1 MNANTDHN
9 SGGPTP
15 PSPSNQPDDE
25 IPQHE
30 WDISDAA
37 PLEGGGGSGGSGGGA
52 SSELQAKVTKLEQ
65 DLAEANSRALRAMAD
80 FQNYQKRSLMNES
93 IAKASGVAGVVTGV
107 VTVLDHFDLALQQDI
122 TKVTAEQLIGGVKV
136 IREELIRVLQLH
148 GVGIVNPKPGDDFVP
163 GIHEAI
169 MQQHAEGIA
178 PGKVVATFQA
188 GYTLAGGAAGGGE
201 RVLRPAKVSVAPSV

>member
-9 SGGPTP
+9 SGGQTP
-15 PSPSNQPDDE
+15 ANQPDDGNE
-25 IPQHE
+25 IPHHE

-37 PLEGGGGSGGSGGGA
+37 PLEGGA

-107 VTVLDHFDLALQQDI
+107 VTVLDHFDLALQQDM

-148 GVGIVNPKPGDDFVP
+148 GVGIVSPKPGDDFVP

-169 MQQHAEGIA
+169 MQQPAEGIA

-201 RVLRPAKVSVAPSV
+201 RVLRPAKVSVAPTA

>member
-1 MNANTDHN
+1 MFKWKRGEKPMNANADQN
-9 SGGPTP
+9 QGN
-15 PSPSNQPDDE
+15 PSDDANE

-37 PLEGGGGSGGSGGGA
+37 PIEGGV

-107 VTVLDHFDLALQQDI
+107 VTVLDHFDLALQQDMS
-122 TKVTAEQLIGGVKV
+122 KVTAEQLIGGVKV

-148 GVGIVNPKPGDDFVP
+148 GVGIVNPKPGEDFVP

-169 MQQHAEGIA
+169 MQQQSDGIA

-201 RVLRPAKVSVAPSV
+201 RVLRPAKVSVAPNA

>member
-1 MNANTDHN
+1 MFKWKRGEKPMNPDQNPIH
-9 SGGPTP
+9 
-15 PSPSNQPDDE
+15 QPDDTNE

-37 PLEGGGGSGGSGGGA
+37 PIEGGV

-80 FQNYQKRSLMNES
+80 FQNYQKRSMMNES

-107 VTVLDHFDLALQQDI
+107 VTVLDHFDLALQQDM

-169 MQQHAEGIA
+169 MQQQAEGIA

-201 RVLRPAKVSVAPSV
+201 RVLRPAKVSVAPNS

>member
-1 MNANTDHN
+1 MFKWKRGEKPMNPDQNPIH
-9 SGGPTP
+9 
-15 PSPSNQPDDE
+15 QPDDTNE

-37 PLEGGGGSGGSGGGA
+37 PIEGGGGGV

-107 VTVLDHFDLALQQDI
+107 VTVLDHFDLALQQDMS
-122 TKVTAEQLIGGVKV
+122 KVTAEQLIGGVKV

-169 MQQHAEGIA
+169 MQQQADGIA

-201 RVLRPAKVSVAPSV
+201 RVLRPAKVSVAPTA

>member
-1 MNANTDHN
+1 MFKWKRGEKPMNANADQN
-9 SGGPTP
+9 QGN
-15 PSPSNQPDDE
+15 PSDDANE

-37 PLEGGGGSGGSGGGA
+37 PIEGGV

-107 VTVLDHFDLALQQDI
+107 VTVLDHFDLALQQDMS
-122 TKVTAEQLIGGVKV
+122 KVTAEQLIGGVKV

-169 MQQHAEGIA
+169 LQQQADGIA

-201 RVLRPAKVSVAPSV
+201 RVLRPAKVSVAPNA

>member
-37 PLEGGGGSGGSGGGA
+37 PLEGGGGSGGVGAVHRA
-52 SSELQAKVTKLEQ
+52 SSRPRSP
-65 DLAEANSRALRAMAD
+65 NSSKTSPKPTAALRAMAD

>member
-1 MNANTDHN
+1 MFKWKRGEKPMNANADQN
-9 SGGPTP
+9 QGN
-15 PSPSNQPDDE
+15 PSDDANE

-37 PLEGGGGSGGSGGGA
+37 PIEGGV

-107 VTVLDHFDLALQQDI
+107 VTVLDHFDLALQQDMS
-122 TKVTAEQLIGGVKV
+122 KVTAEQLIGGVKV

-169 MQQHAEGIA
+169 MQQQSDGIA

-201 RVLRPAKVSVAPSV
+201 RVLRPAKVSVAPNA

>member
-1 MNANTDHN
+1 MFKWKRGEKPMNANADQN
-9 SGGPTP
+9 QGN
-15 PSPSNQPDDE
+15 PSDDANE

-37 PLEGGGGSGGSGGGA
+37 PIEGGV

-107 VTVLDHFDLALQQDI
+107 VTVLDHFDLALQQDMS
-122 TKVTAEQLIGGVKV
+122 KVTAEQLIGGVKV

-169 MQQHAEGIA
+169 MQQQADGIA

-201 RVLRPAKVSVAPSV
+201 RVLRPAKVSVAPNA

>member
-1 MNANTDHN
+1 MNANTGHN
-9 SGGPTP
+9 SGGQT
-15 PSPSNQPDDE
+15 PSNQPDDE

-30 WDISDAA
+30 WDISDAS
-37 PLEGGGGSGGSGGGA
+37 PLDSGGGGAGGGGGSA

-107 VTVLDHFDLALQQDI
+107 VTVLDHFDLALQQDA

-136 IREELIRVLQLH
+136 IREELLRVLQLH
-148 GVGIVNPKPGDDFVP
+148 GVGIVNPRPGDDFVP

-169 MQQHAEGIA
+169 MQQQAEGIA

>member
-1 MNANTDHN
+1 MFKWKRGEKPMNANADQN
-9 SGGPTP
+9 QG
-15 PSPSNQPDDE
+15 SPSEDANE

-37 PLEGGGGSGGSGGGA
+37 PIEGGV

-107 VTVLDHFDLALQQDI
+107 VTVLDHFDLALQQDMS
-122 TKVTAEQLIGGVKV
+122 KVTAEQLIGGVKV

-169 MQQHAEGIA
+169 MQQQSDGIA

-201 RVLRPAKVSVAPSV
+201 RVLRPAKVSVAPNA

>member
-1 MNANTDHN
+1 MFKWKRGEKPMNANADQN
-9 SGGPTP
+9 QG
-15 PSPSNQPDDE
+15 SPSDDANE

-37 PLEGGGGSGGSGGGA
+37 PIEGGV

-107 VTVLDHFDLALQQDI
+107 VTVLDHFDLALQQDMS
-122 TKVTAEQLIGGVKV
+122 KVTAEQLIGGVKV

-169 MQQHAEGIA
+169 MQQQADGIA

-201 RVLRPAKVSVAPSV
+201 RVLRPAKVSVAPNA

>member
-1 MNANTDHN
+1 MFKWKRGEKPMNANADQN
-9 SGGPTP
+9 QG
-15 PSPSNQPDDE
+15 SPSDDANE

-37 PLEGGGGSGGSGGGA
+37 PIEGGV

-107 VTVLDHFDLALQQDI
+107 VTVLDHFDLALQQDT

-169 MQQHAEGIA
+169 MQQQAEGIA

-201 RVLRPAKVSVAPSV
+201 RVLRPAKVSVAPSA

>member
-1 MNANTDHN
+1 MFKWKRGEKPMNANADQN
-9 SGGPTP
+9 QGN
-15 PSPSNQPDDE
+15 PSDDANE

-37 PLEGGGGSGGSGGGA
+37 PIEGGV

-107 VTVLDHFDLALQQDI
+107 VTVLDHFDLALQQDT

-169 MQQHAEGIA
+169 LQQQAEGIA

-201 RVLRPAKVSVAPSV
+201 RVLRPAKVSVAPNV

>member
-1 MNANTDHN
+1 MFKWKRGEKPMNANADQN
-9 SGGPTP
+9 QGN
-15 PSPSNQPDDE
+15 PSDDANE

-37 PLEGGGGSGGSGGGA
+37 PIEGGA

-107 VTVLDHFDLALQQDI
+107 VTVLDHFDLALQQDMS
-122 TKVTAEQLIGGVKV
+122 KVTAEQLIGGVKV

-169 MQQHAEGIA
+169 MQQQADGIA

-201 RVLRPAKVSVAPSV
+201 RVLRPAKVSVAPNA

>member
-9 SGGPTP
+9 SGGQTP
-15 PSPSNQPDDE
+15 ANQPDDANE

-37 PLEGGGGSGGSGGGA
+37 PLEGGV

-80 FQNYQKRSLMNES
+80 FQNYQKRSIMNES

-107 VTVLDHFDLALQQDI
+107 VTVLDHFDLALQQDT

-169 MQQHAEGIA
+169 MQQQAEGIA

-201 RVLRPAKVSVAPSV
+201 RVLRPAKVSVAPTA

>member
-1 MNANTDHN
+1 MFKWKRGEKPMNPDQNPIH
-9 SGGPTP
+9 
-15 PSPSNQPDDE
+15 QPDDTNE

-37 PLEGGGGSGGSGGGA
+37 PIEGGV

-80 FQNYQKRSLMNES
+80 FQNYQKRSIMNES

-107 VTVLDHFDLALQQDI
+107 VTVLDHFDLALQQDMS
-122 TKVTAEQLIGGVKV
+122 KVTAEQLIGGVKV

-169 MQQHAEGIA
+169 MQQQSDGIA

-201 RVLRPAKVSVAPSV
+201 RVLRPAKVSVAPTA